1 MDGVDVDIQVSAA
14 AVLAEI
20 AVNSVNLQ
28 TEQSLIDDSP
38 FPDWMQRKKDGCRL
52 SIEWFVV
59 EQQLRSKI
67 FSFDFGF

>member
-38 FPDWMQRKKDGCRL
+38 FSDWMQRKKDGCRL